1 MLLGNGVATLTNVLL
16 GKGFFE
22 QFGTLLCDGFGF
34 TQKPESFLQL
44 IFSQRLLCFGQVLGV
59 DFFTE
64 LVRSES
70 RIDELRRTSKYK
82 NTHNERELFSAAFHS
97 TTENPQLV
105 YQNDSVAKSATYRCG
120 LIVSGTN

>member
-1 MLLGNGVATLTNVLL
+1 MLLGSDVATLTNVLL

-59 DFFTE
+59 DSFTE
-64 LVRSES
+64 LVSS
-70 RIDELRRTSKYK
+70 GSCIDELRRTGKYK
-82 NTHNERELFSAAFHS
+82 NTHNERKLFGERFIYERESAIGVPKQF
-97 TTENPQLV
+97 
-105 YQNDSVAKSATYRCG
+105 C
-120 LIVSGTN
+120 